1 MRIDAG
7 SSIEA
12 QPDDSYTTTGALHV
26 DSLTLAQHTND

>member
-12 QPDDSYTTTGALHV
+12 QPDDSCTTSALHV